1 MIDPAARR
9 ARREARRGE
18 VVPTVRM
25 THLLGIDHLSSPDPT
40 EDYHEASRVHPGI
53 VDPHVGGAAQLERSV
68 EMRISVARSVKRHP
82 GRPFQ
87 PLPEPRLANAA
98 LGESL
103 ALRRSH
109 RAFDDRALR
118 LGELATVLHA
128 AYGVTGALAGT
139 EQALR
144 TVPSGGALYP
154 LELYVACSRV
164 DEAERALYHYDPL
177 RHGLERLRPISPD
190 ALAELSPYGEV
201 LASSAAVLLVTGVFW
216 RSRFKYGDRAYRFTL
231 LEAGHV
237 GQNVVLAAT
246 ALGLASVPIGGFF
259 DRRADAFLG
268 IDGLHEASLYLF
280 PLGGVGR

>member
-1 MIDPAARR
+1 MIDPAVRR

-25 THLLGIDHLSSPDPT
+25 THLLGIDHLSSSDPT

-53 VDPHVGGAAQLERSV
+53 VDPHVGGAAQLERSA

-87 PLPEPRLANAA
+87 PLPEPRLASAA

-177 RHGLERLRPISPD
+177 RHGLERLRPSRP
-190 ALAELSPYGEV
+190 
-201 LASSAAVLLVTGVFW
+201 T
-216 RSRFKYGDRAYRFTL
+216 RS
-231 LEAGHV
+231 
-237 GQNVVLAAT
+237 Q
-246 ALGLASVPIGGFF
+246 S
-259 DRRADAFLG
+259 
-268 IDGLHEASLYLF
+268 
-280 PLGGVGR
+280 